1 MKSEQLLHLCHR
13 LFESLDRAAAE
24 GYDNVLLNPAD
35 ETADEIG
42 EYDAQLADVP
52 PAVLR
57 PLVTAWL
64 AARFGELANTVVVDI
79 PLVQATSDKRSEVAV
94 EYVSAVTGRPVAT
107 LGEAVHALLET
118 ILCGDLL
125 TTSTPEA
132 VALQLAKHS
141 PTTFFGGRAQTYQ
154 ELIPHVLSWF
164 EKHSRLYG

>member
-1 MKSEQLLHLCHR
+1 MKSEQLLHLCER

-42 EYDAQLADVP
+42 EYDAQLADVQTV
-52 PAVLR
+52 VLR

-64 AARFGELANTVVVDI
+64 AARFGELANTVAVVDI
-79 PLVQATSDKRSEVAV
+79 PLAQATSDKRSEVAV
-94 EYVSAVTGRPVAT
+94 EYTSAVTGRPVAT

-125 TTSTPEA
+125 NTSTPEA

-154 ELIPHVLSWF
+154 ELIPHVQSWF
-164 EKHSRLYG
+164 EKHNMQ

>member
-1 MKSEQLLHLCHR
+1 MKTSQLLLICQR

-52 PAVLR
+52 TAVLR
-57 PLVTAWL
+57 PLVMAWL
-64 AARFGELANTVVVDI
+64 AARFGELANTVTIVEVPSAQTTADRRPVV
-79 PLVQATSDKRSEVAV
+79 TV
-94 EYVSAVTGRPVAT
+94 EYISAVTGRPVAT

-141 PTTFFGGRAQTYQ
+141 PTTFFGGMAQTYQ

-164 EKHSRLYG
+164 EKHNVR

>member
-1 MKSEQLLHLCHR
+1 MKTSQLLSICQR

-42 EYDAQLADVP
+42 EYDARLAGVP
-52 PAVLR
+52 AAVIR

-64 AARFGELANTVVVDI
+64 AARLEKLSGTVTIVDVPSAQTTADRRPVV
-79 PLVQATSDKRSEVAV
+79 TV
-94 EYVSAVTGRPVAT
+94 EYISAVTGRPVAT

-125 TTSTPEA
+125 NTSTPEA

-154 ELIPHVLSWF
+154 ELIPHVQSWF
-164 EKHSRLYG
+164 EKHNMQ